1 MPLYEYQ
8 CLRCGLCF
16 EKLQS
21 IVMRGKATCPDC
33 GSCAI
38 LTPSIPA
45 PAIIHWRERLP
56 YGTGS
61 RGKYVPSSETGGL
74 PIFVPSW
81 GAMEQAEV
89 DDVAQIAVEKEKERV
104 AKGRPLSERNAET
117 KEALGNIVK
126 VGKSQ
131 PEGKRAQTMNKV
143 KKEGLR

>member
-1 MPLYEYQ
+1 M
-8 CLRCGLCF
+8 
-16 EKLQS
+16 
-21 IVMRGKATCPDC
+21 
-33 GSCAI
+33 
-38 LTPSIPA
+38 
-45 PAIIHWRERLP
+45 
-56 YGTGS
+56 
-61 RGKYVPSSETGGL
+61 
-74 PIFVPSW
+74 PSW

-143 KKEGLR
+143 KREGLR